1 MVVLKNNKK
10 IQIAYVGG
18 LHPKLKEEYVKVM
31 EEIYQHNQT
40 ILIGYTKE
48 NREQIKKLNK
58 NK

>member
-1 MVVLKNNKK
+1 MIYLQFPEN
-10 IQIAYVGG
+10 Q
-18 LHPKLKEEYVKVM
+18 KEEYVKVM